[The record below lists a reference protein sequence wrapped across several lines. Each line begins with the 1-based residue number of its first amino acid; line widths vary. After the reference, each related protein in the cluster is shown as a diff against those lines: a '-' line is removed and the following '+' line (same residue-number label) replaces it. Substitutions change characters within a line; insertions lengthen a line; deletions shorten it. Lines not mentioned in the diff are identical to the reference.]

1 MNCDGDENCHSW
13 DWSLHTQA
21 FRECPW
27 SIGASAQIQV
37 CLVLKKNHNNCK
49 PWTPN
54 RRWKRVVLLA
64 CFFRKNPGP
73 TNSTIGMIRNSGT
86 PHIENIP
93 MPLRNLDIWTSF
105 CPRLAL
111 RAKKA
116 KLFKM
121 RRYVFKSHVS
131 ILFPDWL
138 HLEVVFERL
147 ILLWFLWW
155 HAFLWNFKNINNKKQ
170 NNKNIRKHL
179 LSTMAMLGVPI
190 LISFVNLTICS
201 WLSEQCRTRDTSLAG
216 SSTSKTSC
224 LLLSSSV
231 TSSWAT
237 ESCTDVERVVRKDC
251 GCLFNAGSKEEE
263 AMRLGFR
270 TSRRCFVW
278 KWSGRRRESFMGD
291 FEENV
296 FAFSMISIMEFIHD
310 FSKNYII
317 YLGHVAIHGGV
328 KIMDYI
334 LYSTD
339 WKG

>member
-49 PWTPN
+49 SWTPN

-147 ILLWFLWW
+147 ILVWFLWW
-155 HAFLWNFKNINNKKQ
+155 HAFLWNFKNINNKKTKLQKYQKAFAFNYGYAWGTYLNFICKPHHVFLTLRIMPDKRHFIGWIFDLQ
-170 NNKNIRKHL
+170 NFL
-179 LSTMAMLGVPI
+179 PVT
-190 LISFVNLTICS
+190 
-201 WLSEQCRTRDTSLAG
+201 
-216 SSTSKTSC
+216 
-224 LLLSSSV
+224 LLLSHF
-231 TSSWAT
+231 
-237 ESCTDVERVVRKDC
+237 
-251 GCLFNAGSKEEE
+251 L
-263 AMRLGFR
+263 
-270 TSRRCFVW
+270 
-278 KWSGRRRESFMGD
+278 
-291 FEENV
+291 
-296 FAFSMISIMEFIHD
+296 
-310 FSKNYII
+310 
-317 YLGHVAIHGGV
+317 LGHRILHRCRARSAQGLRLPLQCWIKGRGSNAPRVSNESKVFCLKMKWEAKGIIHGRFWGKRVCFFNDKHHGIYSWLFQELHHIFRSCSDSWGV
-328 KIMDYI
+328 KNHG
-334 LYSTD
+334 LYTI
-339 WKG
+339 